1 MSALLLPSIP
11 PMPGSQWL
19 ELVVHTTLVR
29 PERWGNQRHG
39 DESHWDWGHVLHNE
53 LEAWRRHKHLERVA
67 RNLTPEQRDALW
79 SDLRDEARALR
90 KMVGR

>member
-1 MSALLLPSIP
+1 MSLFLPTIA

-19 ELVVHTTLVR
+19 ELVIHTSLTR

-53 LEAWRRHKHLERVA
+53 LEAWRRRTHLERVA

-79 SDLRDEARALR
+79 SDPSAEARELR
-90 KMVGR
+90 KLVAR